1 MKKKTQKKG
10 VFDYILL
17 VFFTAMIVITIYPF
31 LNVLAVSL
39 NDPTD
44 TMRNVNFVIPR
55 VFTLYNYKY
64 IFEEENL
71 IGPLLMSVSQN
82 TGRHCFKPDLY
93 GHACLCAQ
101 QKRFYFPESLYHL
114 FCDHNVCQRRS
125 YSYIPV
131 NQQKFAYDK
140 QLLGIYHPRTY
151 FRI

>member
-71 IGPLLMSVSQN
+71 IGPLLMSVAR
-82 TGRHCFKPDLY
+82 TLVGTV
-93 GHACLCAQ
+93 
-101 QKRFYFPESLYHL
+101 YFPESLYHL